1 MSGHSKWHT
10 IKHKKGAADAKRGKV
25 FTRVI
30 KELTV
35 AARNGGGDPEMN
47 PRLRTIVA
55 EAKAV
60 NMPAENIK
68 RAIQRGTGELPGVN
82 YDEITYEGYGPGGAA
97 LIIEALTDNR
107 NRTVGELRHT
117 LTKYNGNLGESNS
130 VAWMFA
136 KKGYIVVDKS
146 AADEE
151 KLLNAVLEAG
161 GDPEMNPRLRT
172 IVAEAKAVNM
182 PAENI
187 KRAIQRGTGELP
199 GVNYDEIT
207 YEGYG
212 PGGAALIIE
221 ALTDNRNRTV
231 GELRHTL
238 TKYNGNLGESNSVA
252 WMFAKKGYIV
262 VDKSAADE
270 EKLLNAVLEAGGDDL
285 RDDGDSWE
293 IISDPAAFEGV
304 RDAVRALGIEPASA
318 EIAMIPQN
326 YVKLEGKA
334 ANQMVKLM
342 EVLDDHEDVKH
353 VWSNFDIEEKE
364 IEASLA

>member
-107 NRTVGELRHT
+107 NRTVGELRHM

-136 KKGYIVVDKS
+136 KKGYIVVDKH

-151 KLLNAVLEAG
+151 KLLNV
-161 GDPEMNPRLRT
+161 
-172 IVAEAKAVNM
+172 
-182 PAENI
+182 
-187 KRAIQRGTGELP
+187 
-199 GVNYDEIT
+199 
-207 YEGYG
+207 
-212 PGGAALIIE
+212 
-221 ALTDNRNRTV
+221 
-231 GELRHTL
+231 
-238 TKYNGNLGESNSVA
+238 
-252 WMFAKKGYIV
+252 
-262 VDKSAADE
+262 
-270 EKLLNAVLEAGGDDL
+270 VLEAGGDDL
-285 RDDGDSWE
+285 RDDGEAWE
-293 IISDPAAFEGV
+293 IISEPGAFE
-304 RDAVRALGIEPASA
+304 AVREAVKALGIEPASA
-318 EIAMIPQN
+318 EIAMLPQN

-342 EVLDDHEDVKH
+342 EALDDHEDVKH